1 MELEREKVE
10 LQRISEEEHILGID
24 IDSVPNEKLRVYYK
38 KLQVKILNRI

>member
-10 LQRISEEEHILGID
+10 LQHISEEERILGID
-24 IDSVPNEKLRVYYK
+24 IDYVPNEKLRVYYK